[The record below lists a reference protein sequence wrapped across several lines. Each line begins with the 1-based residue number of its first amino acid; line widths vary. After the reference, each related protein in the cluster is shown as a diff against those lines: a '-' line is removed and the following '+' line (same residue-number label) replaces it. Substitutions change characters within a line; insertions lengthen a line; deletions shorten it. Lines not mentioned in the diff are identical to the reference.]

1 MRDNGASRKTVNKK
15 TNAVQFKRLIMN
27 TREEKQISS
36 IEEERKIQ
44 LEKLNSLN
52 KPYSM
57 FIDVD
62 ELDSHALRQFVDCLG
77 DPSVVEGAIMPDA
90 HVGYTLPIGG
100 IVSTR
105 NIVFPSFQGVDIAC
119 SVSCIELTHS
129 YEELMHGDNRK
140 KVFDQIYRDVPV
152 GRRSHKKSQLNR
164 AGAAFAA
171 AINDTSPLA
180 KKLMESHGK
189 FQLGSLGGGNH
200 FIEIGYCDKNRLYLS
215 VHSGSRHLGNA
226 LAEHYARIAHP
237 ENRKEG
243 VYGLDAKSDE
253 GRMFLKDS
261 EFCTLYAR
269 ENHLIMIDLIVEA
282 LNRHLKQGTAISD
295 THIYS
300 THNAISVDPESS
312 LYIHRKGATPA
323 NSGQYG
329 VIPGNMRDGVFIVRG
344 KGNRDSLYSASHGAG
359 RVMSRNEAISAIAM
373 EDFKKQMEGIT
384 AKVDEGTRDE
394 SPAAY
399 KNIFS
404 VLDLQKDLIDVKKH
418 IRPVI
423 NCKG

>member
-1 MRDNGASRKTVNKK
+1 MTA
-15 TNAVQFKRLIMN
+15 
-27 TREEKQISS
+27 REEKQILSTDK
-36 IEEERKIQ
+36 ERNNL

-52 KPYSM
+52 KPYRM

-62 ELDSHALRQFVDCLG
+62 ELDSHALRQFVDCMG
-77 DPSVVEGAIMPDA
+77 DPSVVEGSIMPDA

-100 IVSTR
+100 IVSTKDV
-105 NIVFPSFQGVDIAC
+105 VFPSFQGVDIAC
-119 SVSCIELTHS
+119 SVSCVELTHS

-164 AGAAFAA
+164 PGSALSASD
-171 AINDTSPLA
+171 ISPLA

-189 FQLGSLGGGNH
+189 FQIGSLGGGNH
-200 FIEIGYCDKNRLYLS
+200 FIEIGYCDQNKLYLS

-243 VYGLDAKSDE
+243 VYGLDATSKE
-253 GRMFLKDS
+253 GQMFLQDS
-261 EFCTLYAR
+261 EFCKLYAR
-269 ENHLIMIDLIVEA
+269 ENHLAMIDHIVEA
-282 LNRHLKQGTAISD
+282 LNRHLKRGSANFS

-300 THNAISVDPESS
+300 THNAISLDPETS

-359 RVMSRNEAISAIAM
+359 RVMSRNEAINAIAM
-373 EDFKKQMEGIT
+373 EEFKKQMEGIT
-384 AKVDEGTRDE
+384 AKVDQNTKDE

-399 KNIFS
+399 KNIFT
-404 VLDLQKDLIDVKKH
+404 VLDLQKDLIEVKKH
-418 IRPVI
+418 IRPLI

>member
-1 MRDNGASRKTVNKK
+1 MTASKEKKKSTV
-15 TNAVQFKRLIMN
+15 
-27 TREEKQISS
+27 
-36 IEEERKIQ
+36 EEERKIQ

-52 KPYSM
+52 KPYRM

-62 ELDSHALRQFVDCLG
+62 ELDSYALQQFVDCLC

-100 IVSTR
+100 IVSTKD
-105 NIVFPSFQGVDIAC
+105 IVFPSFQGVDIAC
-119 SVSCIELTHS
+119 SVSCVELTHS
-129 YEELMHGDNRK
+129 YEELMHGENRK

-152 GRRSHKKSQLNR
+152 GRRSHKKSQLDKTGSALSSLNYD
-164 AGAAFAA
+164 
-171 AINDTSPLA
+171 ISPLA

-200 FIEIGYCDKNRLYLS
+200 FIEIGHCDQNKLYLS

-243 VYGLDAKSDE
+243 VYGLDARSEE
-253 GRMFLKDS
+253 GQMFLQDS
-261 EFCTLYAR
+261 EFCKLYAR
-269 ENHLIMIDLIVEA
+269 ENHLLMINYIVEA
-282 LNRHLKQGTAISD
+282 LNRHLSRGSASLD

-300 THNAISVDPESS
+300 THNAISKDPESS

-323 NSGQYG
+323 HSGQYG
-329 VIPGNMRDGVFIVRG
+329 VIPGNMRDGVFIVKG

-359 RVMSRNEAISAIAM
+359 RVMSRNEAINAIAM

-384 AKVDEGTRDE
+384 AKVDQNTKDE
-394 SPAAY
+394 SPTAY
-399 KNIFS
+399 KNIFT
-404 VLDLQKDLIDVKKH
+404 VLDLQKDLIEVKKH